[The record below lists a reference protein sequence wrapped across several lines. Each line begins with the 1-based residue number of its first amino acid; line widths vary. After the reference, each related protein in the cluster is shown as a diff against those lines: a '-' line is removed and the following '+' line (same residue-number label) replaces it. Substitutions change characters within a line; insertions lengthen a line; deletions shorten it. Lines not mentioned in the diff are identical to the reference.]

1 MQTPDEHPIGAVDQ
15 VETNADGNRLSN
27 PQEDRELDGVLARR
41 DIGVVFQPII
51 DLRSR
56 EVVGL
61 EALARGPRATALA
74 NPAALFAA
82 ARRTGRVAELDWVC
96 RAAAFEAIVRAG
108 LPPSLSL
115 FLNVEPEAFAVACPP
130 DLLAAVTR
138 AESMLR
144 VFVEVNDRALATD
157 PAGLLAVVDR
167 ARTSGWGVALD
178 DVGSS
183 RDSMAVMPVIGAD
196 VIKLDLRLLRQR
208 SPQDAS
214 AITMS
219 VLAHTE
225 LTGASLLVEGIE
237 SEDDAEWARAVGAA
251 YGQGYHIGVPG
262 PLADH
267 YPVPRATVP
276 LGLAGSGEP
285 PAGSPF
291 AMVADLAAR
300 TVDRAHVDELA
311 QLVYRT
317 ALVPGA
323 SPVILACGG
332 RDDRP
337 QAERGVGY
345 PELETEPLLAV
356 LFGVDLPPV
365 PIPDTPG
372 LRGVRVQRGDP
383 LVDES
388 FLVVLCEKGPFALL
402 GWSAPSTADGPVE
415 VVLTQDPD
423 VVHRI
428 ARHLMRR
435 LPPPGADNEA
445 LPPPTPGDRDDPGES
460 ADASGD
466 GARSGWRGR
475 LGRRP

>member
-1 MQTPDEHPIGAVDQ
+1 MQTPDEHLISAADQ
-15 VETNADGNRLSN
+15 VDKGSAGGSSQHEVGDV
-27 PQEDRELDGVLARR
+27 RELDGVLARR
-41 DIGVVFQPII
+41 DIGVVFQPVV
-51 DLRSR
+51 DLQSR

-61 EALARGPRATALA
+61 EALARGPRGTALA
-74 NPAALFAA
+74 DPAALFAA
-82 ARRTGRVAELDWVC
+82 ARRAGRVAELDWVC
-96 RAAAFEAIVRAG
+96 RAAAFEAFVGAG

-130 DLLAAVTR
+130 DLLAVVTR

-167 ARTSGWGVALD
+167 ARASGWGVALD

-237 SEDDAEWARAVGAA
+237 SEDDAEWARAVGAT
-251 YGQGYHIGVPG
+251 YGQGYHVGVPG
-262 PLADH
+262 PLADR
-267 YPVPRATVP
+267 YPVPRSTVP
-276 LGLAGSGEP
+276 LTRGESGEP

-291 AMVADLAAR
+291 AMVADLPAR
-300 TVDRAHVDELA
+300 AVDLAHADELA

-323 SPVILACGG
+323 SPVILACSG

-345 PELETEPLLAV
+345 PELGTEPLLAV
-356 LFGVDLPPV
+356 LFGEGLPVD
-365 PIPDTPG
+365 PIPDAPG
-372 LRGVRVQRGDP
+372 LRGVRVPRGDP
-383 LVDES
+383 LVDER

-402 GWSAPSTADGPVE
+402 GWSDPSTAGGQVE

-428 ARHLMRR
+428 ARHLIRR

-445 LPPPTPGDRDDPGES
+445 LPPATPADPVEGT
-460 ADASGD
+460 DARGTR
-466 GARSGWRGR
+466 ARSGWRDR
-475 LGRRP
+475 LGRRE